1 MLLDINKLTHEML
14 SEHVSLDSWTAMFNE
29 ANQSVSSPHGR
40 ITLHIF
46 WELHYDFLP
55 NFCYNS
61 TTDRYIHTSGI
72 ASPIMICFEE
82 HLELYIHV

>member
-1 MLLDINKLTHEML
+1 MLLDINKLTHHML
-14 SEHVSLDSWTAMFNE
+14 SEYVSLDSWSAMFNE

-61 TTDRYIHTSGI
+61 TTDRYNVHMYMYMFIQFYS
-72 ASPIMICFEE
+72 E
-82 HLELYIHV
+82 

>member
-1 MLLDINKLTHEML
+1 MLLNINKLTHQML
-14 SEHVSLDSWTAMFNE
+14 SEHVCLDPWDSMFNE

-61 TTDRYIHTSGI
+61 RTDRYVHVCR
-72 ASPIMICFEE
+72 AEPQSPAPWTCDT
-82 HLELYIHV
+82 V

>member
-1 MLLDINKLTHEML
+1 MLLDINKLTHQML

-61 TTDRYIHTSGI
+61 TTDRYIYIGNMKSTCIYLKAGI
-72 ASPIMICFEE
+72 IRTTLI
-82 HLELYIHV
+82 

>member
-1 MLLDINKLTHEML
+1 MHIHSYAPPPPHIHIQELEILLEINKLTHQML
-14 SEHVSLDSWTAMFNE
+14 SEHVTLDPWESMFRESNH
-29 ANQSVSSPHGR
+29 SVTSPHGR

-61 TTDRYIHTSGI
+61 TTDRYI
-72 ASPIMICFEE
+72 
-82 HLELYIHV
+82 